1 MSTGGEGPLYRDGVG
16 KLWAVM
22 DNGTHVAVDESVNR
36 QWIDGVLYI
45 NDPGPYP
52 DETYIAWISV
62 EDDLPK
68 RVKAVLVTD
77 GHLVGVAYRDY
88 DNNEWVYVDYP
99 GGFYLITHWAY
110 YPDPPRS
117 KK

>member
-22 DNGTHVAVDESVNR
+22 DNGTHVAVDESVDR
-36 QWIDGVLYI
+36 QWIGGALYI
-45 NDPGPYP
+45 NDPGPCP
-52 DETYIAWISV
+52 DKTYIDWISI
-62 EDDLPK
+62 EDDLP
-68 RVKAVLVTD
+68 RVGRDVLATD
-77 GHLVGVAYRDY
+77 GRLVGIVYRSYEENIWEYVAYP
-88 DNNEWVYVDYP
+88 VATGIV
-99 GGFYLITHWAY
+99 THWAY